1 MEEGVTKKKKKRF
14 IVLIEVAGIGEGE
27 RKNV

>member
-1 MEEGVTKKKKKRF
+1 MEEGVTKKKKRF